1 MENTDK
7 PLESKEKVNQNE
19 QNEEEIKPENKLLN
33 ELNKDKDFEEIE
45 LKDDYSI
52 DDISYSQL
60 EKKLDEEEDEYS
72 LPLSKKRKLW
82 ELSQLILSDN
92 LEEFK
97 KIIEENQSLIKKRT
111 LDGFTLIQYAAL
123 NGALNC
129 FIYLLS
135 LKVPT
140 NEDIEGFFLIH
151 LSLMKAIKIKNSPKC
166 VQMFNFIY
174 NNLPEQRK
182 YKDRLGRTYLH
193 LILEYN
199 FSDALNNNIAI
210 EFADLYE
217 EDNMGQFAI
226 NYIYIYDSY
235 ESFCALAQAPQVLF
249 NIYLTTR
256 NKFKE
261 SKISN
266 LSGEEKFLENI
277 IIYKNYRILRF
288 IMKYGALY
296 PNQLNQDLNEIHNK
310 YYSLMNE
317 KQEKENDEMNN
328 SINNLVFFIQSLFQ
342 GILEELKYNK
352 TAIVYNKDCINHI
365 KLPEKDPIKH
375 YKQKEKLIENS
386 DRLYSLIDEE
396 NGIMLNN
403 TFYEISEPYDN
414 GIERIKNYVKIFT
427 VSSEKKSCLNDILKC
442 HDIKYIK
449 ALKYKSDNIKFSKL
463 KKKENTQQQIPKFWD
478 DMNMELIEKNYFLFN
493 DNNSQTTFSDNN
505 NTEQKEPKEKENL
518 DHLTFYQKM
527 DIDTYIN
534 KYSYQNIYNTTGC
547 VFEAIDLVMKKAATN
562 AFALIRPP
570 GHHAGYYGPV
580 ENTFETSNGFCI
592 VNNVCIGAAYAKYK
606 YNEIIKKIAI
616 VDIDVHHGNGT
627 EEIIEMLNF
636 KNFSKPF
643 NYEKICGVKIEDK
656 RSINWYDF
664 DDAKNVL
671 FISTHLFDKNKP
683 DNFYPYSGS
692 EEKNTSKES
701 DIYPGGIYNIPFELK
716 KNYPYEYRNILRT
729 KIIPR
734 LYKFKPDII
743 FISAGFDGHK
753 MEAINQK
760 KMLLQEN
767 DFAYIAEQIQF
778 VANKFCNGRLIAVL
792 EGGYNANTGIISPF
806 AQSVY
811 AFTRHLNIAINMFQ
825 FNDVKLSNHK
835 RENLYNEEIELYK
848 KNVKE
853 EEEIE
858 EEEDKPR
865 RSERLR
871 HLKEIEKKEKANK
884 EIKEV
889 KEINGNEINNDIK
902 ENENEIKEEKDIK
915 EDVNNEKEKE
925 KEKEEINED
934 KINENNKEKEEDKEK
949 KEKKEE
955 KKDNSK
961 LEDDNNDSNNID
973 KNKESNKENDKEK
986 DIKVEENNIKEI
998 EKEENINIESKNEN
1012 KNKEEGKEEEKDIK
1026 IEENNNK
1033 ENKEGELVKNEKNET
1048 NDENKE
1054 KPSTSELKQNDKENE
1069 TKYNNK

>member
-1 MENTDK
+1 
-7 PLESKEKVNQNE
+7 
-19 QNEEEIKPENKLLN
+19 
-33 ELNKDKDFEEIE
+33 
-45 LKDDYSI
+45 
-52 DDISYSQL
+52 
-60 EKKLDEEEDEYS
+60 
-72 LPLSKKRKLW
+72 
-82 ELSQLILSDN
+82 
-92 LEEFK
+92 
-97 KIIEENQSLIKKRT
+97 
-111 LDGFTLIQYAAL
+111 
-123 NGALNC
+123 
-129 FIYLLS
+129 
-135 LKVPT
+135 
-140 NEDIEGFFLIH
+140 
-151 LSLMKAIKIKNSPKC
+151 
-166 VQMFNFIY
+166 
-174 NNLPEQRK
+174 
-182 YKDRLGRTYLH
+182 
-193 LILEYN
+193 
-199 FSDALNNNIAI
+199 
-210 EFADLYE
+210 
-217 EDNMGQFAI
+217 
-226 NYIYIYDSY
+226 
-235 ESFCALAQAPQVLF
+235 
-249 NIYLTTR
+249 
-256 NKFKE
+256 
-261 SKISN
+261 
-266 LSGEEKFLENI
+266 
-277 IIYKNYRILRF
+277 
-288 IMKYGALY
+288 
-296 PNQLNQDLNEIHNK
+296 
-310 YYSLMNE
+310 
-317 KQEKENDEMNN
+317 
-328 SINNLVFFIQSLFQ
+328 
-342 GILEELKYNK
+342 
-352 TAIVYNKDCINHI
+352 
-365 KLPEKDPIKH
+365 
-375 YKQKEKLIENS
+375 
-386 DRLYSLIDEE
+386 
-396 NGIMLNN
+396 
-403 TFYEISEPYDN
+403 
-414 GIERIKNYVKIFT
+414 
-427 VSSEKKSCLNDILKC
+427 
-442 HDIKYIK
+442 
-449 ALKYKSDNIKFSKL
+449 
-463 KKKENTQQQIPKFWD
+463 
-478 DMNMELIEKNYFLFN
+478 MNMELIEKNYFLFN
-493 DNNSQTTFSDNN
+493 DNNSQTTFTDNNYN

-616 VDIDVHHGNGT
+616 VDIDVHHGNGS

-671 FISTHLFDKNKP
+671 FISTHLYDKNKP

-760 KMLLQEN
+760 KMFLQEN

-858 EEEDKPR
+858 EEDKPR

-884 EIKEV
+884 EIKEI
-889 KEINGNEINNDIK
+889 KEINGNGFNDVIK

-915 EDVNNEKEKE
+915 EDINNEKEKE

-934 KINENNKEKEEDKEK
+934 KINENIKENEEDKEK
-949 KEKKEE
+949 KEEKEEE

-961 LEDDNNDSNNID
+961 LEDNNNDTNNID
-973 KNKESNKENDKEK
+973 NNKESNKENDKEK
-986 DIKVEENNIKEI
+986 DIKVEENNTKEI
-998 EKEENINIESKNEN
+998 EKEENINIECKNEN

-1033 ENKEGELVKNEKNET
+1033 ENKEVELVKNEKNET

-1054 KPSTSELKQNDKENE
+1054 KPSTSELKQDDKENE
-1069 TKYNNK
+1069 TKDNNK